1 MSHYVS
7 AEEAVSVIKSN
18 DRVFIHG
25 SAATPVFLTNKL
37 LDRYTEL
44 RQVELVS
51 ISTLGDIDFGN
62 VKYKDSFYINSL
74 FVSTNTRA
82 AVNSIQGEYLP
93 VFLSEIPRLF
103 RENYLPLDAAII
115 HVSPPDAHGF
125 CSLGTSVDIARAA
138 VEVSKTIIAQVNPN
152 MPRVHGG
159 GFVHISKISKMVWVE
174 DALPEV
180 NYRNEVTPETE
191 EIGKIIAAMI
201 DDGATLQMGI
211 GTIPDLVLC
220 NLSHHKNL
228 GIHTEMFSDGVL
240 PLIESGVINNSMKKI
255 RKGRIVAGFMIGT
268 KKLYDFL
275 DDNPMINALDISYVN
290 DTSVIRQN
298 PKATSINSAIEI
310 DLTGQVCAD
319 SIGMYQYS
327 GIGGQMD
334 FIRGAS
340 LSPGG
345 KPIIA
350 LPSITAKGISRI
362 VPNLKPGAGVVT
374 TRGHIHWVV
383 TEFGAVNLFGKN
395 LEQRAFELIKLAHPN
410 HREELE
416 KAAYKRFRT

>member
-7 AEEAVSVIKSN
+7 AEEAVSVIKSK

-25 SAATPVFLTNKL
+25 SAATPVFLANKL

-103 RENYLPLDAAII
+103 RENYLPLDVAII

-159 GFVHISKISKMVWVE
+159 GFVHVSKISKMVWVE

-180 NYRNEVTPETE
+180 NYSNEVSPEAK

-211 GTIPDLVLC
+211 GTIPDLVLR

-290 DTSVIRQN
+290 DTSIIRQN

-350 LPSITAKGISRI
+350 LPSMTAKGISRI
-362 VPNLKPGAGVVT
+362 VSNLKPGAGVVT

>member
-1 MSHYVS
+1 MSNYVS
-7 AEEAVSVIKSN
+7 AEEAVSVVKSN

-74 FVSTNTRA
+74 FVSANTRA
-82 AVNSIQGEYLP
+82 AVNGIQGEYLP

-103 RENYLPLDAAII
+103 RENYLPLDVAII

-159 GFVHISKISKMVWVE
+159 GFVHVSKISKMVWVE
-174 DALPEV
+174 NALPEV
-180 NYRNEVTPETE
+180 NYSNEVSPEAE
-191 EIGKIIAAMI
+191 EIGKIIAAMV

-211 GTIPDLVLC
+211 GTIPDLVLR
-220 NLSHHKNL
+220 NLTNHKNL

-255 RKGRIVAGFMIGT
+255 RRGRIVTGFMIGT
-268 KKLYDFL
+268 KKLYNFL

-350 LPSITAKGISRI
+350 LPSMTAKGISRI

-383 TEFGAVNLFGKN
+383 TEFGAVNLYGKN
-395 LEQRAFELIKLAHPN
+395 LEQRAFELIKLAHPS

-416 KAAYKRFRT
+416 KAAYQRFRT

>member
-1 MSHYVS
+1 MSNYVS
-7 AEEAVSVIKSN
+7 AEEAVSVVKSN

-74 FVSTNTRA
+74 FVSANTRA
-82 AVNSIQGEYLP
+82 AVNGIQGEYLP

-103 RENYLPLDAAII
+103 RENYLPLDVAII

-159 GFVHISKISKMVWVE
+159 GFVHVSQISKMVWVE

-180 NYRNEVTPETE
+180 NYSNEVSPEAE
-191 EIGKIIAAMI
+191 EIGKIIAAMV

-211 GTIPDLVLC
+211 GTIPDLVLR
-220 NLSHHKNL
+220 NLTNHKNL

-255 RKGRIVAGFMIGT
+255 RRGRIVTGFMIGT

-275 DDNPMINALDISYVN
+275 DDNPMVNALDISYVN
-290 DTSVIRQN
+290 DISVIRQN

-350 LPSITAKGISRI
+350 LPSMTAKGISRI

-383 TEFGAVNLFGKN
+383 TEFGAVNLYGKN
-395 LEQRAFELIKLAHPN
+395 LEQRAFELIKLAHPS

-416 KAAYKRFRT
+416 KAAYQRFRT

>member
-1 MSHYVS
+1 MSNYVS
-7 AEEAVSVIKSN
+7 AEEAISVIKSN

-62 VKYKDSFYINSL
+62 EKYKESFYINSL
-74 FVSTNTRA
+74 FVSANTRA
-82 AVNSIQGEYLP
+82 AVNGIQGEYLP

-103 RENYLPLDAAII
+103 RENYLPLDVAII

-159 GFVHISKISKMVWVE
+159 GFVHVSKISKMVWVE

-180 NYRNEVTPETE
+180 NYSNEVSPEAE

-211 GTIPDLVLC
+211 GTIPDLVLR
-220 NLSHHKNL
+220 NLSNHKNL

-255 RKGRIVAGFMIGT
+255 RKGRIVTGFMIGT

-350 LPSITAKGISRI
+350 LPSMTAKGISRI

-383 TEFGAVNLFGKN
+383 TEFGAVNLYGKN
-395 LEQRAFELIKLAHPN
+395 LEQRAFELIKLAHPS

-416 KAAYKRFRT
+416 KAAYQRFRT

>member
-44 RQVELVS
+44 RQVEFVS

-103 RENYLPLDAAII
+103 RENYLPLDVAII

-125 CSLGTSVDIARAA
+125 CSLGTSVDIAIAA

-180 NYRNEVTPETE
+180 NYSNEVTPEAE

-211 GTIPDLVLC
+211 GTIPDLVLR

-290 DTSVIRQN
+290 DTSIIRQN

-362 VPNLKPGAGVVT
+362 VSNLKPGAGVVT

>member
-1 MSHYVS
+1 MSNYVS
-7 AEEAVSVIKSN
+7 AEEAVSVVKSN

-74 FVSTNTRA
+74 FVSANTRA
-82 AVNSIQGEYLP
+82 AVNGIQGEYLP

-103 RENYLPLDAAII
+103 RENYLPLDVAII

-159 GFVHISKISKMVWVE
+159 GFVHVSKISKMVWVE

-180 NYRNEVTPETE
+180 NYSNEVSPEAE
-191 EIGKIIAAMI
+191 EIGKIIAAMV

-211 GTIPDLVLC
+211 GTIPDLVLR
-220 NLSHHKNL
+220 NLTNHKNL
-228 GIHTEMFSDGVL
+228 GIHTEMFSDSVL

-255 RKGRIVAGFMIGT
+255 RRGRIVTGFMIGT
-268 KKLYDFL
+268 KKLYNFL

-327 GIGGQMD
+327 GIGGYM
-334 FIRGAS
+334 
-340 LSPGG
+340 
-345 KPIIA
+345 
-350 LPSITAKGISRI
+350 
-362 VPNLKPGAGVVT
+362 
-374 TRGHIHWVV
+374 
-383 TEFGAVNLFGKN
+383 
-395 LEQRAFELIKLAHPN
+395 
-410 HREELE
+410 
-416 KAAYKRFRT
+416 

>member
-1 MSHYVS
+1 MNNYVS

-62 VKYKDSFYINSL
+62 EKYKDSFYINSL
-74 FVSTNTRA
+74 FVSANTRA
-82 AVNSIQGEYLP
+82 AVNGIQGEYLP

-103 RENYLPLDAAII
+103 RENYLPIDVAII

-159 GFVHISKISKMVWVE
+159 GFVHVSKISKMVWVE

-180 NYRNEVTPETE
+180 NYSNEVSPEAE
-191 EIGKIIAAMI
+191 EIGKIIAAMV

-211 GTIPDLVLC
+211 GTIPDLVLR
-220 NLSHHKNL
+220 NLSNHKNL

-255 RKGRIVAGFMIGT
+255 RRGRIVTGFMIGT
-268 KKLYDFL
+268 RKLYNFL

-350 LPSITAKGISRI
+350 LPSMTAKGISRI

-383 TEFGAVNLFGKN
+383 TEFGAVNLYGKN
-395 LEQRAFELIKLAHPN
+395 LEQRAFELIKLAHPS

-416 KAAYKRFRT
+416 KAAYQRFRT